1 MAGSAPKRIERP
13 ITGRLNGPPEEVAA
27 TIAGAASAGKAVSSY
42 LTFLTSE
49 KRASPK
55 TIENYARDLMRF
67 FEFLFDHLEGDASLE
82 DLAALSVSDFRA
94 FLAHR
99 RREGLSAKSIARTLS
114 SLRGFYGHLERE
126 GLATNHALKRLKTPK
141 IPHSIPKPV
150 SEAGALN
157 LLEDA
162 KTISAEP
169 WVAARDTSIVT
180 LLYACGLRIAEAL
193 SLNQDD
199 APLGETLRII
209 GKGNKER
216 IVPVL
221 PAARDAVD
229 QYQTL
234 CPHPLDGDDPL
245 FVGVRGKRLN
255 PREVQKLMAT
265 LRARLGLPDTAT
277 PHALRHSFATHLLSA
292 GGDLRSIQELLG
304 HASLSSTQVYTE
316 VDADRLREIYD
327 KAHPAQKG
335 SKAT

>member
-1 MAGSAPKRIERP
+1 MAGPAKRP
-13 ITGRLNGPPEEVAA
+13 IAGRLNGTPDDVAA
-27 TIAGAASAGKAVSSY
+27 SIASTASAAGALASY

-55 TIENYARDLMRF
+55 TIENYARDLARF
-67 FEFLFDHLEGDASLE
+67 FEFLFDHLEGDTTLE
-82 DLAALSVSDFRA
+82 DLGNLSVSDFRA

-99 RREGLSAKSIARTLS
+99 RRDGLSAKSIARALS
-114 SLRGFYGHLERE
+114 TLRGFYGHLERE
-126 GLATNHALKRLKTPK
+126 GLATNHALKRLKSPK
-141 IPHSIPKPV
+141 LPHSIPKPV
-150 SEAGALN
+150 SESGALN
-157 LLEDA
+157 LVADA
-162 KTISAEP
+162 GTISDEP
-169 WVAARDTSIVT
+169 WVAARDIAVVT

-193 SLNQDD
+193 SLNQADL
-199 APLGETLRII
+199 PLGETLRIM

-216 IVPVL
+216 VVPVL
-221 PAARDAVD
+221 PAARDAID
-229 QYQTL
+229 QYRTL

-316 VDADRLREIYD
+316 VDADRLRDIYD
-327 KAHPAQKG
+327 KAHPAQRGAG
-335 SKAT
+335 SIKKP

>member
-1 MAGSAPKRIERP
+1 MAGSPERP
-13 ITGRLNGPPEEVAA
+13 IAGRLSGPPDDVAA
-27 TIAGAASAGKAVSSY
+27 NIAGAASATNAVASY

-55 TIENYARDLMRF
+55 TIENYARDLLRF
-67 FEFLFDHLEGDASLE
+67 FGFLFAHLEGDATLD
-82 DLAALSVSDFRA
+82 DLGRLTVSDLRA

-114 SLRGFYGHLERE
+114 TLRGFYSHLERE
-126 GLATNHALKRLKTPK
+126 GLATNHALKRLKSPK

-150 SEAGALN
+150 SETGALD

-162 KTISAEP
+162 KSIAAEP
-169 WVAARDTSIVT
+169 WVAARDASIVT
-180 LLYACGLRIAEAL
+180 LLYACGLRVTEAL
-193 SLNQDD
+193 SLNQSD
-199 APLGETLRII
+199 APFSETLRLT

-221 PAARDAVD
+221 PAAREAVD
-229 QYQTL
+229 HYRTL

-255 PREVQKLMAT
+255 PRQVQKLMAN

-316 VDADRLREIYD
+316 VDADRLRDVYD

-335 SKAT
+335 TKAT

>member
-1 MAGSAPKRIERP
+1 MAGPAQNP
-13 ITGRLNGPPEEVAA
+13 IRGRLNGTPNEVAA
-27 TIAGAASAGKAVSSY
+27 VIAGADTAVTAVAGY

-55 TIENYARDLMRF
+55 TIENYARDLARF
-67 FEFLFDHLEGDASLE
+67 FEFLFDHLEGDASLQ
-82 DLAALSVSDFRA
+82 DLATLSVGDFRA

-99 RREGLSAKSIARTLS
+99 RRDGLSAKSIARTLS
-114 SLRGFYGHLERE
+114 TLRGFYGHLERE
-126 GLATNHALKRLKTPK
+126 GLAINHALKRLKSPK

-150 SEAGALN
+150 SETAALSLIENAGTL
-157 LLEDA
+157 
-162 KTISAEP
+162 TAEP
-169 WVAARDTSIVT
+169 WVAARDTAITT

-193 SLNQDD
+193 SLNQSNV
-199 APLGETLRII
+199 PLSDTLRIT

-221 PAARDAVD
+221 PAAREAVD
-229 QYQTL
+229 QYVAL
-234 CPHPLDGDDPL
+234 CPHPLDSDEPL
-245 FVGVRGKRLN
+245 FVGIRGKRLN
-255 PREVQKLMAT
+255 PREVQKLMAV

-316 VDADRLREIYD
+316 VDTDRLREIYD
-327 KAHPAQKG
+327 KAHPAQQRPKE
-335 SKAT
+335 

>member
-1 MAGSAPKRIERP
+1 MAGSAERS
-13 ITGRLNGPPEEVAA
+13 IKGRLSGSPREVAA
-27 TIAGAASAGKAVSSY
+27 LIAGAPSSADAVESY

-55 TIENYARDLMRF
+55 TIENYARDLLRF
-67 FEFLFDHLEGDASLE
+67 FEFLFNHQEGDANLA
-82 DLAALSVSDFRA
+82 DLGRLTVGDFRA

-114 SLRGFYGHLERE
+114 TLRGFFGHLERE
-126 GLATNHALKRLKTPK
+126 GLAANHALKRLKTPK

-150 SEAGALN
+150 SEEGALG
-157 LLEDA
+157 LIEDA
-162 KTISAEP
+162 GQISTEP
-169 WVAARDTSIVT
+169 WVAARDLSIVT

-193 SLNQDD
+193 SLNQSD
-199 APLGETLRII
+199 APLGETLRIV

-221 PAARDAVD
+221 PAAREAVD
-229 QYQTL
+229 QYRAL
-234 CPHPLDGDDPL
+234 CPHPLDTDDPL

-255 PREVQKLMAT
+255 PREVQKLMAM

-335 SKAT
+335 SRAD

>member
-1 MAGSAPKRIERP
+1 MAGPAQKRLAKP
-13 ITGRLNGPPEEVAA
+13 IGGRLNGTPDDVAA
-27 TIAGAASAGKAVSSY
+27 SIASNPTAIKAVSSY
-42 LTFLTSE
+42 LSFLTSE
-49 KRASPK
+49 KRASPR
-55 TIENYARDLMRF
+55 TIENYARDLSRF
-67 FEFLFDHLEGDASLE
+67 FEFLLNHLEGDAGLE
-82 DLAALSVSDFRA
+82 DLGQLSVGDFRA

-114 SLRGFYGHLERE
+114 TLRGFYGHLERE
-126 GLATNHALKRLKTPK
+126 DLATNHALKRLKSPK

-150 SEAGALN
+150 SETGALN
-157 LLEDA
+157 LVEDA
-162 KTISAEP
+162 KAIAAEP
-169 WVAARDTSIVT
+169 WIAARDASIVT

-193 SLNQDD
+193 SLNQSD
-199 APLGETLRII
+199 APFGETLRIL

-221 PAARDAVD
+221 PAARDAVE
-229 QYQTL
+229 QYRVL

-316 VDADRLREIYD
+316 VDADRLRDIYD

-335 SKAT
+335 AKKN